1 MMKTIT
7 LMLLAICMVLSLLGC
22 GNTTTLSDKEID
34 TLFAQRLDAPE
45 LPPGDKPDEAICT
58 DYTDRGLLRICYTK
72 QADVKHKLQVL
83 CGDRHIEYNLKADGR
98 IEDFS
103 LQFGSGDYTVRILQN
118 ESGSIYVENETKVF
132 IVSLSSETVPY
143 LNSVQNVRWDYNAQP
158 IKDMRKIIAP
168 ALEKAADDELL
179 TECTRSLY
187 SYICTHIK
195 YDNDKAQ
202 NIGYDYLPDIEQT
215 YTDEKGICYD
225 YASLF
230 GAMLRSIGIPTK
242 LVKGYAKET
251 PDVYHAWNEVYL
263 DGEWKLIDTT
273 LNASSGAQDQMFKS
287 ASDYTKV
294 SEY

>member
-1 MMKTIT
+1 MKTIT
-7 LMLLAICMVLSLLGC
+7 LMLLAICMALSLMGC

-34 TLFAQRLDAPE
+34 TLFAQRLDAPG
-45 LPPGDKPDEAICT
+45 LPTGDKPDEAICT

-83 CGDRHIEYNLKADGR
+83 CGDRHIEYNLKADGS

-118 ESGSIYVENETKVF
+118 ESGSSYVENETKKF

-158 IKDMRKIIAP
+158 IKDVRKIIAP

-187 SYICTHIK
+187 SYICAHIK

-263 DGEWKLIDTT
+263 DGEWKVIDTT
-273 LNASSGAQDQMFKS
+273 LDATSGAQEQMFKS